1 MASVL
6 PLVLCII
13 ATCTSVYGH
22 IAGVE
27 REQKCSPFDY
37 DKKTLENMV
46 RMEHAMELMNA
57 KVDNNLKAL
66 REELEE
72 FDSMKL
78 QLNEQ
83 LENNQK
89 TVELMKEDLEKYKQN
104 NQKSFMEEF
113 DSMKLQLNEQLEN
126 NQKTVELM
134 KEDLGGKLLY
144 LSLCNLLHNGEA
156 RTRKKLRTPKGDFLI
171 KQ

>member
-6 PLVLCII
+6 FLVLCII
-13 ATCTSVYGH
+13 ATCTSVYCH
-22 IAGVE
+22 MAGVE
-27 REQKCSPFDY
+27 REPKWSPFDY
-37 DKKTLENMV
+37 AKKTLEKLV

-57 KVDNNLKAL
+57 KVDNNLKTL
-66 REELEE
+66 KKELEE

-89 TVELMKEDLEKYKQN
+89 SFREGFDSMKLQLNEQFEN
-104 NQKSFMEEF
+104 NQKSFREEF
-113 DSMKLQLNEQLEN
+113 DSMKLQLNEQFENNQKSSREEFDLMKLQLNDQLEN

-134 KEDLGGKLLY
+134 KKDLDGKLFY
-144 LSLCNLLHNGEA
+144 L
-156 RTRKKLRTPKGDFLI
+156 
-171 KQ
+171 